1 MQFSQYTQQIVWIWL
16 KAAQMNATESTNTIN
31 NQFLSLKWTDVL
43 TNKPPNLDLLQT
55 EIHLTT

>member
-31 NQFLSLKWTDVL
+31 NQQASKSWFAPDWNSYNDI
-43 TNKPPNLDLLQT
+43 
-55 EIHLTT
+55 E